1 MWCSGTVS
9 HSNQWHTGAATSREA
24 VDDVQGL
31 LESMSG
37 DGRGE
42 AWLSQRAATGLANMC
57 SQHRNCSVLNLLG
70 GSFLTKKLSIMHFV
84 SE

>member
-1 MWCSGTVS
+1 MWCLGTVS
-9 HSNQWHTGAATSREA
+9 HSNQWYTGAATSREA

-42 AWLSQRAATGLANMC
+42 AWLSQGAATGL
-57 SQHRNCSVLNLLG
+57 
-70 GSFLTKKLSIMHFV
+70 
-84 SE
+84 